1 MRLAITGTTGRA
13 GRALANRLAD
23 RHEIVEVPKAVLDL
37 ASPDPAAS
45 LAGVEFDA
53 LIHPAGMTSLEACE
67 DDPDRARRVN
77 AGAPAALARF
87 CAEHGKRMLAF
98 STDYVFDGREPGLRT
113 ESDEPAPLSVYG
125 RTKRDGESGVLDAG
139 GTVVRVSWIFGPEKP
154 AFPDQVLADALA
166 GRPLSAIADKF
177 SLPTFTADL
186 AGWIDTLLRCGCPPG
201 IFHACNS
208 GEPVSWHD
216 IAREVVRFLHSAGR
230 LPAIP
235 EVKALQLDEIPFFR
249 APRPRHT
256 ALATGKLADLLG
268 HAPRDW
274 KEALR
279 EHLTGRISR

>member
-1 MRLAITGTTGRA
+1 MRLAITGTTGRV
-13 GRALANRLAD
+13 GRALANRLTG
-23 RHEIVEVPKAVLDL
+23 RHEIVELPKVVLDL
-37 ASPDPAAS
+37 DSSDPAVA
-45 LAGVEFDA
+45 LADLEFDA

-67 DDPDRARRVN
+67 DDPDTARRVN
-77 AGAPAALARF
+77 ADAPAALARF
-87 CAEHGKRMLAF
+87 CTERGKRMLAF

-113 ESDEPAPLSVYG
+113 ESDDPAPLSAYG
-125 RTKRDGESGVLDAG
+125 RTKRDGELGVLDAG

-154 AFPDQVLADALA
+154 AFPDQVLSDALA

-186 AGWIDTLLRCGCPPG
+186 AGWIDTLLYRGCPPE

-216 IAREVVRFLHSAGR
+216 IAREVVRFLHDTGR
-230 LPAIP
+230 LPAMP
-235 EVKALQLDEIPFFR
+235 EIKALRLDETPFFR

-256 ALATGKLADLLG
+256 ALAAGKLADLLG
-268 HAPRDW
+268 HDPRNW

-279 EHLTGRISR
+279 EHLAGRISR